1 LIFFEE
7 IKPNTV
13 ERIEDLELPLE
24 DAVEEVMDGN
34 IFVFQKKLSGNEGY
48 RLPTCS
54 SYFQNLFF
62 QVENLNFY
70 NNLFLSYILDTV

>member
-1 LIFFEE
+1 
-7 IKPNTV
+7 V
-13 ERIEDLELPLE
+13 ERIEDLELPWEHATKELMNG
-24 DAVEEVMDGN
+24 D
-34 IFVFQKKLSGNEGY
+34 IIVFQKKLSGNEGY

-70 NNLFLSYILDTV
+70 YKLVLSYFLDAV